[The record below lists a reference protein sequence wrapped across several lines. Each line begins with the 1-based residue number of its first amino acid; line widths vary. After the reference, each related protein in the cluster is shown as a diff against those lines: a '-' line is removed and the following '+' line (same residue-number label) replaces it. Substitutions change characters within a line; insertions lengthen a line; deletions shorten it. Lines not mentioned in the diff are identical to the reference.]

1 MRWIFS
7 AALLL
12 SAALLFTLQPMVAK
26 MLLPILGGTP
36 AVWNTCMVFFQVGL
50 LAGYAYA
57 HLLCGRL
64 RIRAQVAL
72 HAALVLLSLAALP
85 VAVSGRGAPPVDANP
100 IPWVLVTLAVACG
113 LPFVVVAATSPL
125 LQRWFATTGSAGSR
139 DPYFLYA
146 ASNLGSLGG
155 LLAYPVLLEPALPLA
170 SSASGGM
177 SQSRLWTIG
186 YAAFSAV
193 VIGCGALALL
203 RGGRDAGAAEAPAAD
218 PAPTPR
224 QVARWML
231 LAFVPSSLLLGATQ
245 FITAEVAAI
254 PLLWAVPLA
263 LYLLTFV
270 AAFGGGDRVPVAWV
284 SWTFA
289 ALATAA
295 AVLAT
300 FGPDEFPW
308 SLTLVAHLLLLTA
321 AALMCHLTL
330 ARLRPAAGRLTGFYL
345 AIAAGGALGG
355 VFNALVAPVLFRDI
369 LEYPLMVLVA
379 CALRPAPGAAA
390 GSRPVWP
397 RRALDVAVPLALAA
411 YLALAARFAPRH
423 PAPRETLALL
433 LGIGLPA
440 AIVLATAG
448 RRVRFALAFAV
459 LLGFFWIWHREG
471 SVLRRERSFFAVH
484 RATVYKGTPF
494 KFDDAGGLTVRLTF
508 HGLQH
513 GSTRHGVQAVEG
525 IYGKAPTTYYHR
537 TGPIGQVFAAWGN
550 SPLLDEVGVVG
561 LGCGTLAAYGS
572 PRRRFTMH
580 EIDPAVVRIATDP
593 ALFTYLEDTSSP
605 WRVVLGDGRRTI
617 EQVPD
622 GTYGLLVLD
631 AFTSDAVPV
640 HLLTREAMATYVRK
654 LRPGGLVALNLTNG
668 YLDLEKV
675 VGAIASDLGLA
686 ALLEVDDDVDA
697 RAEGEG
703 KDPSVWAIV
712 ARSRADLEPLATDP
726 RWKPLAGDGAPPPLS
741 SALWTDQYSNLFSV
755 LSP

>member
-12 SAALLFTLQPMVAK
+12 SAVLLFTLQPMVAK
-26 MLLPILGGTP
+26 MLLPILGGAP

-50 LAGYAYA
+50 LAGYVYA

-64 RIRAQVAL
+64 RPRAQVAL
-72 HAALVLLSLAALP
+72 HAALVLLCLAALP

-100 IPWVLVTLAVACG
+100 VPWVLGTLAAACG

-125 LQRWFATTGSAGSR
+125 LQRWFATTGAAGSR
-139 DPYFLYA
+139 DPHFLYA

-155 LLAYPVLLEPALPLA
+155 LLAYPLLLEPALPIA
-170 SSASGGM
+170 APASGGM

-186 YAAFSAV
+186 YAAFAAA
-193 VIGCGALALL
+193 VIGCGALALF
-203 RGGRDAGAAEAPAAD
+203 RRGRDAGAAEAPAAD
-218 PAPTPR
+218 PAPSPW

-231 LAFVPSSLLLGATQ
+231 LAFVPSSLLLGSTQ

-254 PLLWAVPLA
+254 PLLWAVPLS
-263 LYLLTFV
+263 LYLLTYV
-270 AAFGGGDRVPVAWV
+270 VAFGRGDRVSVAWV
-284 SWTFA
+284 SWTLA

-300 FGPDEFPW
+300 FGPDELPW
-308 SLTLVAHLLLLTA
+308 SLPLAVHLLLLTA
-321 AALMCHLTL
+321 AALLCHLML

-355 VFNALVAPVLFRDI
+355 VFNALVAPVLFRDV
-369 LEYPLMVLVA
+369 LEYPLMLLVA

-390 GSRPVWP
+390 GSRPGWP
-397 RRALDVAVPLALAA
+397 RRALDAVVPVALAA
-411 YLALAARFAPRH
+411 YLVLAGRFAPRYPGPH
-423 PAPRETLALL
+423 EALALVL
-433 LGIGLPA
+433 RIGLPA
-440 AIVLATAG
+440 ALVLAAAG
-448 RRVRFALAFAV
+448 RRLRFALAFAV
-459 LLGFFWIWHREG
+459 LLGFSWIGPREAG
-471 SVLRRERSFFAVH
+471 VLRRERSFFAVH
-484 RATVYKGTPF
+484 RVAAHEGTPF
-494 KFDDAGGLTVRLTF
+494 KFDESSSLTVRLTF

-525 IYGKAPTTYYHR
+525 IYRKVPTAYYHR
-537 TGPIGQVFAAWGN
+537 TGPIGQVFAAWGD

-593 ALFTYLEDTSSP
+593 ALFTYLKDTTSP
-605 WRVVLGDGRRTI
+605 WSTVLGDGRRTL
-617 EQVPD
+617 EQAPD

-640 HLLTREAMATYVRK
+640 HLLTREAVATYLRK

-668 YLDLEKV
+668 YLDLGKV

-712 ARSRADLEPLATDP
+712 ARSRADLEPLASDS
-726 RWKPLAGDGAPPPLS
+726 RWKPLTGEGAPPPHP